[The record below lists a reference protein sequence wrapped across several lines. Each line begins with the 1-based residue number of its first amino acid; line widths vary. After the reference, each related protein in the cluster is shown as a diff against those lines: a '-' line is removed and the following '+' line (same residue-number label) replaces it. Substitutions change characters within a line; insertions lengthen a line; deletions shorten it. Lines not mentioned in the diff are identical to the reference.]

1 LAESGDMIRKLA
13 ATLFGA
19 FFILAHQPNGNPVL
33 INAETVEYIGPNIVG
48 DSRAGSKVMVYGV
61 WVFVTETPAEIKSRI
76 DAALHQEGIKP

>member
-1 LAESGDMIRKLA
+1 VRKLS

-19 FFILAHQPNGNPVL
+19 FFILAHQPSGAEIL

-76 DAALHQEGIKP
+76 DAALHQDGSKS